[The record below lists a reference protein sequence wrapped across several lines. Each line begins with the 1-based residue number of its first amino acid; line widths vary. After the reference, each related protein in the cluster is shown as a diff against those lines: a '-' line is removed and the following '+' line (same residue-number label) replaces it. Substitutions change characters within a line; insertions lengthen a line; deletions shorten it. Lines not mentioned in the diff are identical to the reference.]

1 MKTQFDIIENDQGMN
16 RRQFMRYALAVA
28 STASMPNFLGCAAFS
43 GHVPQ
48 IDINRPFILKN
59 VRIIDVIQG
68 NVLNNHC
75 IQMQNGKIS
84 NIFPVHEKID
94 PSIESMD
101 LNGQY
106 VCPGLIDAHCHVTIT
121 SVFAFHFFQAWRH
134 LKQQEANFRLCIES
148 GVTTIRDLG
157 AMRWALEWYIERIKD
172 EWIPGPRVVY
182 CNAMLNIKGG
192 HPEVNPTDI
201 NYFAN
206 AAQPFIGIPTVNF
219 ASTKELKEA
228 LQSNTQ
234 RASFIKLT
242 VDSISAFCKA
252 NLKIP
257 EYSDEHLKI
266 IFECAEKKSLP
277 IVCHNMDKSGFDR
290 MVNYPIHSLE
300 HMVTDAYLTDKEVFS
315 FAKKNIAV
323 VPTLAVGQSFS
334 SHEMFDVFPKK
345 YQTDFIE
352 NEIKIRQQYLKK
364 EAHAHIDASFHK
376 LNLNT
381 MKYYQTIGCKNMWD
395 QKIFLG
401 NPDKTLGLLKYGTE
415 NLKKLKDAGVLIGV
429 GMDAGMPFCYFGSLY
444 RELELL
450 SRVGFSNKEILRA
463 ATYNNAKILNMSSEI
478 GDISKGKFADLVV
491 YDKNPLDD
499 IQVCRSPKMV
509 FKGGKVVMVSN
520 G

>member
-1 MKTQFDIIENDQGMN
+1 MKTQQYPIENNPEMN
-16 RRQFMRYALAVA
+16 RRQFIKYALAA
-28 STASMPNFLGCAAFS
+28 ATTAAAPNIVGCAAFS
-43 GHVPQ
+43 NNIPQ
-48 IDINRPFILKN
+48 IDIKQPFILKN
-59 VRIIDVIQG
+59 AHIIDVIQG
-68 NVLNNHC
+68 VVLENQC

-84 NIFPVHEKID
+84 EIFPNNVPVD
-94 PSIESMD
+94 PSIDSLD
-101 LNGQY
+101 LNGKY

-134 LKQQEANFRLCIES
+134 LRQQETNFRLCIES
-148 GVTTIRDLG
+148 GVTTIRDVG

-182 CNAMLNIKGG
+182 GNAMLNIKGG

-206 AAQPFIGIPTVNF
+206 AAKPFIGIPTVNF
-219 ASTKELKEA
+219 ASTEELKSA
-228 LQSNTQ
+228 LESNTQ
-234 RASFIKLT
+234 HASFIKLT

-257 EYSDEHLKI
+257 EYTDEHLKI
-266 IFECAEKKSLP
+266 ILACAEKKSLP

-290 MVNYPIHSLE
+290 MMNYPIHSLE
-300 HMVTDAYLTDKEVFS
+300 HIVTDTYLTDKEVS
-315 FAKKNIAV
+315 NFAKKKIAV

-334 SHEMFDVFPKK
+334 SHQMFDVFPKK

-352 NEIKIRQQYLKK
+352 NEIKIRHHYLTK

-376 LNLNT
+376 LNLDT
-381 MKYYQTIGCKNMWD
+381 MKYYQTVGCKNMWD
-395 QKIFLG
+395 KKIFLG

-415 NLKKLKDAGVLIGV
+415 NLKKMKEAGVLIGV

-444 RELELL
+444 RELELM

-463 ATYNNAKILNMSSEI
+463 ATYNNAKILNMESDI
-478 GDISKGKFADLVV
+478 GDISRGKFADLVI
-491 YDKNPLDD
+491 YNKNPLDD
-499 IQVCRSPKMV
+499 IRVCRSPQMV
-509 FKGGKVVMVSN
+509 FKGGKVYHQIA
-520 G
+520 

>member
-1 MKTQFDIIENDQGMN
+1 MKPSLDIIENNQGMD
-16 RRQFMRYALAVA
+16 RRQFMKYALAAA
-28 STASMPNFLGCAAFS
+28 STASIPNISGCAAFS
-43 GHVPQ
+43 SKLPP
-48 IDINRPFILKN
+48 INLKRPFILKN
-59 VRIIDVIQG
+59 ARIIDVIQG
-68 NVLNNHC
+68 IVLNNYC
-75 IQMQNGKIS
+75 IQMLNGKIS
-84 NIFPVHEKID
+84 TIFPNNEAID

-101 LNGQY
+101 MKGQY
-106 VCPGLIDAHCHVTIT
+106 VCPGLIDAHCHATIT
-121 SVFAFHFFQAWRH
+121 SVFAFHFFQGWRH
-134 LKQQEANFRLCIES
+134 LRQQEANFRLCIES
-148 GVTTIRDLG
+148 GVTTIRDVG
-157 AMRWALEWYIERIKD
+157 AMRWVLEWYIERIND

-201 NYFAN
+201 SYFAN
-206 AAQPFIGIPTVNF
+206 AAKPFIGIPTVNF
-219 ASTKELKEA
+219 ASTEELKSA

-257 EYSDEHLKI
+257 EYTDEHLKMI
-266 IFECAEKKSLP
+266 LECAEKKSLP

-300 HMVTDAYLTDKEVFS
+300 HIVTDAYLTDKEVS
-315 FAKKNIAV
+315 DFAKKNIAV
-323 VPTLAVGQSFS
+323 IPTLAVGQSFS

-352 NEIKIRQQYLKK
+352 NEIKIRHHYLTK
-364 EAHAHIDASFHK
+364 ESHKHIDASFHK
-376 LNLNT
+376 LNMNT
-381 MKYYQTIGCKNMWD
+381 MKYYQTVGCQKMWD
-395 QKIFLG
+395 KKIFLG
-401 NPDKTLGLLKYGTE
+401 NPNKTLGLLKYGTE

-463 ATYNNAKILNMSSEI
+463 ATYNNAKILNMSNEI

-499 IQVCRSPKMV
+499 IRVCRSPKMV
-509 FKGGKVVMVSN
+509 FKEGKVVFATL
-520 G
+520 

>member
-1 MKTQFDIIENDQGMN
+1 MKTQLDIIESNQGMN
-16 RRQFMRYALAVA
+16 RRQFMKYALAAA
-28 STASMPNFLGCAAFS
+28 STASVPNILGCAAFS
-43 GHVPQ
+43 GQLPQ
-48 IDINRPFILKN
+48 IDINRPYILKN
-59 VRIIDVIQG
+59 AHVIDVVEGIVRENQ
-68 NVLNNHC
+68 C
-75 IQMQNGKIS
+75 IQMQNGKITD
-84 NIFPVHEKID
+84 IFPGNEKVD
-94 PSIESMD
+94 PSIESLD
-101 LNGQY
+101 LNGKY
-106 VCPGLIDAHCHVTIT
+106 VCPGLIDAHCHSTIT

-134 LKQQEANFRLCIES
+134 LRQQETNFRLCIES

-157 AMRWALEWYIERIKD
+157 AMRWALEWYIERIND
-172 EWIPGPRVVY
+172 EWIPGPRVQY

-192 HPEVNPTDI
+192 HPEVNSTDI

-206 AAQPFIGIPTVNF
+206 AAKPFIGIPTVNF
-219 ASTKELKEA
+219 SSTDELKSA

-252 NLKIP
+252 NLRIP
-257 EYSDEHLKI
+257 EYTGEHLKI
-266 IFECAEKKSLP
+266 IFDCADKKALP
-277 IVCHNMDKSGFDR
+277 VVCHNMDKSGFDR

-300 HMVTDAYLTDKEVFS
+300 HIVTDTYLTDKEVS
-315 FAKKNIAV
+315 NFAKKNIAV
-323 VPTLAVGQSFS
+323 VPTLVVGQSFS
-334 SHEMFDVFPKK
+334 SHDMFDVFPKK

-352 NEIKIRQQYLKK
+352 NEIKIRHQYLTN
-364 EAHAHIDASFHK
+364 EAHDHVDAAFHK

-381 MKYYQTIGCKNMWD
+381 MKYYHTIGCKNMWD

-401 NPDKTLGLLKYGTE
+401 NPDKTLGLLKYGVP
-415 NLKKLKDAGVLIGV
+415 NLKKLKEAGVLIGV

-450 SRVGFSNKEILRA
+450 SRVGFSNQEILRA

-478 GDISKGKFADLVV
+478 GEISKGKFADLVV

-499 IQVCRSPKMV
+499 IRACRSPKMV
-509 FKGGKVVMVSN
+509 FKGGKVLVAN